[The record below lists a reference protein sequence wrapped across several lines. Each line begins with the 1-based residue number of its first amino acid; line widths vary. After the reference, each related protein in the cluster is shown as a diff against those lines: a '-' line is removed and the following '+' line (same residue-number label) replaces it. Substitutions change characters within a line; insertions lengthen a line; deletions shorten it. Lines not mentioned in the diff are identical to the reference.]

1 MDSKVR
7 VVTPSEQL
15 INLVNKMGLPLS
27 IFRTMVLAEELT
39 QEEVDDLGYMEDKI
53 DIYLE
58 DWNFN
63 EY

>member
-39 QEEVDDLGYMEDKI
+39 QKEVDDLEYMEDKI
-53 DIYLE
+53 NIYLE
-58 DWNFN
+58 WF
-63 EY
+63 

>member
-7 VVTPSEQL
+7 VVTPSEQI